1 MVEGFAAAFPAVAH
15 IVLEGT
21 DLPDAMRVDGDDG
34 HHLVRVRRLRVG
46 EEVTVADGVGGWRPY
61 RVAGVADGG
70 LDLGATDVAMHE
82 PESTPGLAVAFALT
96 KGVGPE
102 TVVRQLTELGVD
114 VLMPVVAERS
124 IARPR
129 SERVEAV
136 LRRLRRVAREAAMQ
150 CRRARLPR
158 VEAPGPLAGLGG
170 RPGLVVAD
178 REGDPAAGLEDPGPT
193 GWLLVVGPEG
203 GFGPEDLAVL
213 GAAPRLAVGA
223 HVLRADT
230 AAVAAAALLVARRS
244 SRPLALE
251 RARTRDPRPPGPEA
265 PE

>member
-15 IVLEGT
+15 VVLEGN
-21 DLPDAMRVDGDDG
+21 DLPDAVRVDGDDG

-46 EEVTVADGVGGWRPY
+46 EEVTVADGVGRWRPY
-61 RVAGVADGG
+61 RVAGLADGG
-70 LDLGATDVAMHE
+70 LDLGATDVAMRE
-82 PESTPGLAVAFALT
+82 PASAPALAVAFALT

-129 SERVEAV
+129 GERVEAV

-170 RPGLVVAD
+170 RLGLVVAD
-178 REGDPAAGLEDPGPT
+178 REGDPAEGLADPGPT

-213 GAAPRLAVGA
+213 GAAPRLAVGD

-230 AAVAAAALLVARRS
+230 AAVAATALLVSCRS
-244 SRPLALE
+244 SRPQALQ
-251 RARTRDPRPPGPEA
+251 TPGIRDPRSPDPDA
-265 PE
+265 PK